1 MNCSAQ
7 GKGTTESHMKPIQQQ
22 EAQDLV
28 TRCATVLQQRFGAKR
43 VIPFGSV
50 VVDGAWHPG
59 SDPALSVEGIVPEQ
73 FFRAW
78 AALREI
84 LPTGLKVD
92 LVDLEHAGDVIRARI
107 LGEKPMS
114 EEPFRALKKLVE
126 DE

>member
-1 MNCSAQ
+1 MGGVAR
-7 GKGTTESHMKPIQQQ
+7 
-22 EAQDLV
+22 D
-28 TRCATVLQQRFGAKR
+28 
-43 VIPFGSV
+43 
-50 VVDGAWHPG
+50 
-59 SDPALSVEGIVPEQ
+59 
-73 FFRAW
+73 
-78 AALREI
+78 